1 MVSKFFCSTEKIL
14 IESVNVQD
22 TIPIFEY
29 TYGYGYNFRCGII
42 NRPGLKQLKYYNLI
56 VNNNVLFNF
65 IDESE
70 LRYFKLGSEITAVNI
85 LGCWLTPTPQCFSA
99 QFFEFLFESQIKSFL
114 DVRFIIL
121 NILFP

>member
-85 LGCWLTPTPQCFSA
+85 LGCWWKINEECLITRVFGLSVIGLC
-99 QFFEFLFESQIKSFL
+99 
-114 DVRFIIL
+114 IL
-121 NILFP
+121 VSLPKIVQ